1 MLKKSLKGQD
11 TYCMNVRKVVVNFK
25 LCMGWSSL
33 KQKIICSSGNG
44 GKTSAETFKEL
55 TCLDH
60 REKLVK
66 LRG

>member
-1 MLKKSLKGQD
+1 
-11 TYCMNVRKVVVNFK
+11 MNVRKVVVNFK